1 MKSPSTKQIE
11 FADEIAYVL
20 GIDFPRGDYD
30 FTAQA
35 YWEFIQTNIRKY
47 EELLAAAEK
56 SRYDEWDYALWPDEG
71 ECC

>member
-47 EELLAAAEK
+47 EELLAAAEE

>member
-35 YWEFIQTNIRKY
+35 YWEFIQANIREYK
-47 EELLAAAEK
+47 E
-56 SRYDEWDYALWPDEG
+56 
-71 ECC
+71 